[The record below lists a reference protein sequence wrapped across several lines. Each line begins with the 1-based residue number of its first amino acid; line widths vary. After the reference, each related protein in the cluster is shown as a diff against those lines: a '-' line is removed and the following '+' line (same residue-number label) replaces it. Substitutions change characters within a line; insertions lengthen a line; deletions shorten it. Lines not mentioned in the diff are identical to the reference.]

1 ASKILYVEVVHG
13 VERFHPSVL
22 REIVVVKPESSAKNS
37 VPRRAEAVR
46 NSQPWSERFAIVV
59 WNSGDDA
66 VTGERRVQVLFVAG
80 SHEEAECGVVA
91 QAVIKGQSS
100 RDAPGILG
108 IEAEAL
114 HILRKAAV
122 ACGSDGARRAGS
134 DIWRRRRRASSEV
147 GAELLRVCGVFAR
160 IEDKGG
166 ESFRVG
172 RERAT
177 QDGLVNEIDT
187 EPRSVISDVASD
199 IVTQLVLFLIPK
211 NGKRGDGG

>member
-1 ASKILYVEVVHG
+1 
-13 VERFHPSVL
+13 
-22 REIVVVKPESSAKNS
+22 
-37 VPRRAEAVR
+37 
-46 NSQPWSERFAIVV
+46 
-59 WNSGDDA
+59 
-66 VTGERRVQVLFVAG
+66 
-80 SHEEAECGVVA
+80 
-91 QAVIKGQSS
+91 
-100 RDAPGILG
+100 
-108 IEAEAL
+108 
-114 HILRKAAV
+114 
-122 ACGSDGARRAGS
+122 RRAGS

-211 NGKRGDGG
+211 NGKRGDGGDELLVAERFETGSGGRGGTEGKGERETKIGIARLREMEKARAENECANPGRSEGVLIAESQIQVVVVRGGSGGRQSSLLNERVVSGVAIGRSSEEPSR